1 MTRHK
6 TALGREFNMAAFSN
20 ANGDVVA
27 IGNTLRNARGDIIDA
42 KGRIIKTAKEVAES
56 YYNTNPNAVKQVSIK
71 EDNSVPKALEADIRK
86 TEEPKV
92 VAVEEIEVDG
102 EVKVER
108 TYSDGS
114 MDVVDK
120 PQDKKTKK

>member
-1 MTRHK
+1 MTRHR

-20 ANGDVVA
+20 ANGEVIAV
-27 IGNTLRNARGDIIDA
+27 GNTLRNARGDIIDA

-71 EDNSVPKALEADIRK
+71 EDNSVPKALAADVR
-86 TEEPKV
+86 EEVKV
-92 VAVEEIEVDG
+92 VSNEEIIIDG
-102 EVKVER
+102 EVKIER

>member
-1 MTRHK
+1 MTRHR

-20 ANGDVVA
+20 ANGEVIAV
-27 IGNTLRNARGDIIDA
+27 GNTLRNARGDIIDA

-71 EDNSVPKALEADIRK
+71 EDNSVPKALAADVR
-86 TEEPKV
+86 EEVKV
-92 VAVEEIEVDG
+92 VSNEEIVVDG
-102 EVKVER
+102 EVKIER

>member
-27 IGNTLRNARGDIIDA
+27 IGNTLRNARGDIIDS
-42 KGRIIKTAKEVAES
+42 KGRILKTAKEVAES

-71 EDNSVPKALEADIRK
+71 EDNSVPKALEADVRK

-92 VAVEEIEVDG
+92 VSIEEIEIDG

-108 TYSDGS
+108 TYDDGS
-114 MDVVDK
+114 MDVVNK
-120 PQDKKTKK
+120 PQDKKAKK

>member
-27 IGNTLRNARGDIIDA
+27 IGNVLRNARGDIIDA
-42 KGRIIKTAKEVAES
+42 KGKVVKTAKEVAES
-56 YYNTNPNAVKQVSIK
+56 YYNKNPNAVKQVSIK
-71 EDNSVPKALEADIRK
+71 EDGSIPKAIEAD
-86 TEEPKV
+86 TPKEVYV
-92 VAVEEIEVDG
+92 VSNQEIDVDG
-102 EVKVER
+102 ETKIER

-114 MDVVDK
+114 MEVVDK
-120 PQDKKTKK
+120 PQDKKAKK

>member
-20 ANGDVVA
+20 ANGEVIA

-71 EDNSVPKALEADIRK
+71 EDNSVPKALEADVRK
-86 TEEPKV
+86 AEEPKV

-102 EVKVER
+102 EIKVER

>member
-20 ANGDVVA
+20 ANGEVMAV
-27 IGNTLRNARGDIIDA
+27 GNTLRNARGDIIDA

-71 EDNSVPKALEADIRK
+71 EDNSVPKALEADVRK
-86 TEEPKV
+86 PSEPTVVSNEEV
-92 VAVEEIEVDG
+92 IVDG
-102 EVKVER
+102 EVKIER

>member
-20 ANGDVVA
+20 ANAEVIA
-27 IGNTLRNARGDIIDA
+27 IGNVLRNARGDIIDA

-56 YYNTNPNAVKQVSIK
+56 YYNTNPNAVKQISIK
-71 EDNSVPKALEADIRK
+71 EDGSIPKALEADV
-86 TEEPKV
+86 PKGPTV
-92 VAVEEIEVDG
+92 VASEEIEVDG
-102 EVKVER
+102 ETKIER

-114 MDVVDK
+114 MEIVDK
-120 PQDKKTKK
+120 PQEKKAKK

>member
-20 ANGDVVA
+20 ANAEVIA

-56 YYNTNPNAVKQVSIK
+56 YYNTNPNAVKQISIK
-71 EDNSVPKALEADIRK
+71 EDGSIPKALEADV
-86 TEEPKV
+86 PKGPV
-92 VAVEEIEVDG
+92 VVSSEEIDVDG
-102 EVKVER
+102 EVKIER

-114 MDVVDK
+114 MEIVDK
-120 PQDKKTKK
+120 PQEKKAKK

>member
-20 ANGDVVA
+20 ANGEVIA

-56 YYNTNPNAVKQVSIK
+56 YYNTNPNAVKNVSIK
-71 EDNSVPKALEADIRK
+71 EDNSVPKALEADVRK
-86 TEEPKV
+86 AEEPKV

-102 EVKVER
+102 EVKIER

-114 MDVVDK
+114 MDVIDK
-120 PQDKKTKK
+120 TQDKKAKK

>member
-1 MTRHK
+1 MTRHR

-20 ANGDVVA
+20 ANGEVIAV
-27 IGNTLRNARGDIIDA
+27 GNTLRNARGDIIDA

-71 EDNSVPKALEADIRK
+71 EDNSVPKALAADVREQI
-86 TEEPKV
+86 TV
-92 VAVEEIEVDG
+92 VSNEEIIVDG
-102 EVKVER
+102 EVKIER

>member
-27 IGNTLRNARGDIIDA
+27 IGNVLRNARGDIIDA
-42 KGRIIKTAKEVAES
+42 KGKVVKTAKEVAES
-56 YYNTNPNAVKQVSIK
+56 YYNKNPNAVKQVSIK
-71 EDNSVPKALEADIRK
+71 EDGSIPKAIEADTPK
-86 TEEPKV
+86 EPYIV
-92 VAVEEIEVDG
+92 SNQEIDVDG
-102 EVKVER
+102 EIKIER

-114 MDVVDK
+114 MEVVDK
-120 PQDKKTKK
+120 PQEKKAKK

>member
-1 MTRHK
+1 MTRHR

-20 ANGDVVA
+20 ANGEVVA
-27 IGNTLRNARGDIIDA
+27 VGNTLRNARGDIIDA
-42 KGRIIKTAKEVAES
+42 KGRIIKTAQEVAES
-56 YYNTNPNAVKQVSIK
+56 YYNTNPNAVKHVNIK
-71 EDNSVPKALEADIRK
+71 EDNSVPKALAADVR
-86 TEEPKV
+86 EEVKV
-92 VAVEEIEVDG
+92 VSNEEIVVDG
-102 EVKVER
+102 EVKIER

>member
-1 MTRHK
+1 MTRHR

-20 ANGDVVA
+20 ANGEVMAV
-27 IGNTLRNARGDIIDA
+27 GNTLRNARGDIIDA

-71 EDNSVPKALEADIRK
+71 EDNSVPKALEADVRK
-86 TEEPKV
+86 PETPTVVSNEEV
-92 VAVEEIEVDG
+92 IIDG
-102 EVKVER
+102 EVKIER

-120 PQDKKTKK
+120 PQDKKAKK